1 MLYVQHGLL
10 CSPAWWSLSDPAAGS
25 QIELRLEKRKARQR
39 KAFLP
44 IKQTHAWE
52 TLISWREGEGK
63 DALAVA
69 IVAAEV
75 QLTDYSCSRGGVIVP
90 LFFRAA

>member
-1 MLYVQHGLL
+1 MEPVRPCCRL
-10 CSPAWWSLSDPAAGS
+10 P

-39 KAFLP
+39 EAFLP